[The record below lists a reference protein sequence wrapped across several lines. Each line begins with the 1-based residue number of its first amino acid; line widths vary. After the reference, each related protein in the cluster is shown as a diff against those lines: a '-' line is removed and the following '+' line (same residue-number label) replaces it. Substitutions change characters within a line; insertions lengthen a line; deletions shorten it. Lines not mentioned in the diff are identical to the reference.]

1 MTIDLVIELL
11 VGFANGLLNAVI
23 ICGLAYWLLGRVFGV
38 TEPRLPAILFALG
51 LTLGRFEHA
60 ADMVGHPVGRL
71 VGDGLGFVLIRY
83 LWWRRPAAH
92 DDATERAER
101 AGA

>member
-1 MTIDLVIELL
+1 MNVDVVVALL

-23 ICGLAYWLLGRVFGV
+23 MSALAHWLLGRIFDVRD
-38 TEPRLPAILFALG
+38 PRLAALLFAIG

-60 ADMVGHPVGRL
+60 ADMAGHPVGRL
-71 VGDGLGFVLIRY
+71 IGDGLGFVLIWY
-83 LWWRRPAAH
+83 FWWRRPAAR